1 MACSPAESCPI
12 STIAYHHAAC
22 LSRSDGSYNSSPDEH
37 GHGVWPLFHS
47 RITSRGQST
56 HGLTTPTVQT
66 QPAWDVE
73 DVLTQLII
81 DYPMACP
88 RSFTRVDPTTQR
100 TDREIRGLASR
111 TTPDSDLVDRG
122 MRRRC
127 SQSPPDTNVRLGWL
141 ISKRSIQVTWARPS
155 NYPTS
160 PVHTTSSFQQR
171 LLKMTI
177 QAFYVPTHRDL
188 FIVKLSPRELHLTR
202 SPRRS
207 VFVCGIQP
215 LTCPPPLAIRY
226 WRDNYGLVS
235 FR

>member
-1 MACSPAESCPI
+1 MPTELYEGGSHH
-12 STIAYHHAAC
+12 STDR
-22 LSRSDGSYNSSPDEH
+22 SRSKGPC
-37 GHGVWPLFHS
+37 
-47 RITSRGQST
+47 ITNNTRFRPG
-56 HGLTTPTVQT
+56 GLG
-66 QPAWDVE
+66 
-73 DVLTQLII
+73 
-81 DYPMACP
+81 Y
-88 RSFTRVDPTTQR
+88 
-100 TDREIRGLASR
+100 EIL
-111 TTPDSDLVDRG
+111 
-122 MRRRC
+122 RRRC

-155 NYPTS
+155 NYLTS

-235 FR
+235 FRQSSPCGMRHQVAYVHNQGIFTLLGQVRSGLQDVKPRKHSD